1 MRRRRVLDAR
11 RHPRHG
17 VGNHDGIEATRA
29 RLKRALGARVT
40 RTYTQFEQ
48 TLVLLDEFRHAVAGR
63 IKQSLDVGAFED
75 VPVSH
80 VGLQS
85 SLCGSL
91 LQTAERLAGA
101 GPG

>member
-11 RHPRHG
+11 RHPRRG
-17 VGNHDGIEATRA
+17 VGNDDGIEAARA

-48 TLVLLDEFRHAVAGR
+48 TLVLLDEFRDAIAGR
-63 IKQSLDVGAFED
+63 ITQSLDVGFED

-80 VGLQS
+80 LGLQS